1 MQAYLN
7 HLSIYLP
14 QEIRT
19 NADISREHPEWSVE
33 KISAKVGIETR
44 HLAASEE
51 TACDM
56 ACKAGKQLFDD
67 YKIDKGTIDYVILCT
82 QSPDYR
88 LPSSA
93 CILQDQLGLP
103 KSCGAFDY
111 NLGCSGYIYG
121 LGLAKGLI
129 ISEQANRVLLLTTE
143 TYSKYLS
150 PKDKGNKT
158 IFGDAATASLISS
171 ELTNRGVNYS
181 IEKLSYGTDG
191 SGAASL
197 IIRNGGSRHPQCVAE
212 DVYDEEGNFI
222 YNPNYLYMD
231 GKSIFNFTAFE
242 VPQLVRE
249 NLKKNKLQ
257 ITDIDLVIF
266 HQANEYMLNTVRKR
280 CRIEAEKFFV
290 DIQDVGNTVSN
301 SIPIAI
307 KKAEE
312 NGRLKNVKKMLLSGF
327 GVGLSMGTVVLTK
340 Q

>member
-19 NADISREHPEWSVE
+19 NADISREYPEWSVE
-33 KISAKVGIETR
+33 KISTKVGIETR

-67 YKIDKGTIDYVILCT
+67 YKIDKKTIDYVILCT

-129 ISEQANRVLLLTTE
+129 FSAQANRVLLLTAE

-150 PKDKGNKT
+150 PKDKGSKT

-171 ELTNRGVNYS
+171 ELTTGGVNYS
-181 IEKLSYGTDG
+181 IEELSYGTDG
-191 SGAASL
+191 SGASSL
-197 IIRNGGSRHPQCVAE
+197 IIRNGGSRHPQYVAE

-222 YNPNYLYMD
+222 YNSNYLYMD
-231 GKSIFNFTAFE
+231 GKAIFNFTAFE

-249 NLKKNKLQ
+249 NLKKNGLK
-257 ITDIDLVIF
+257 IADIDLAIF

-280 CRIEAEKFFV
+280 CQIEAEKFFV
-290 DIQDVGNTVSN
+290 DIKDVGNTVSN

-312 NGRLKNVKKMLLSGF
+312 NGRLEHVKKLLLSGF
-327 GVGLSMGTVVLTK
+327 GVGLSMGTVVLTR